1 MVMST
6 DSSEPISP
14 SSSDAEWWRKTTV
27 YQIYL
32 RSFYDTNGD
41 GIGDINGIIEK
52 LDYLKDLGFETIW
65 ISPITQSPQT
75 DFGYDIS
82 DYHSIAPQ
90 YGDMALFEK
99 LVQELHA
106 RHMKLIFDLVGFYPA
121 VISPARPGRR
131 PPGSTTG
138 IM

>member
-6 DSSEPISP
+6 DSSEAIFSNN
-14 SSSDAEWWRKTTV
+14 SDAEWWRKTTV

-41 GIGDINGIIEK
+41 GIGDIKGIIEK

-65 ISPITQSPQT
+65 ISPFIQSPQR

-82 DYHSIAPQ
+82 DYYSIASE

-106 RHMKLIFDLVGFYPA
+106 RHMKLVFDLVLNHTSNEHAWFKDLASG
-121 VISPARPGRR
+121 G
-131 PPGSTTG
+131 
-138 IM
+138 